1 MKSNKNHN
9 NNIMSKSILQ
19 DKSLLFAV
27 RCVNMYRYL
36 TNEKKEYVLSKQ
48 MLRSG
53 TSIGANFSESR
64 NAQSDAD
71 FVSKLSIALKEAD
84 ETAYWFELMKMT
96 EYISEEEYDSINN
109 DLKRTNCDTCN
120 NIEN

>member
-1 MKSNKNHN
+1 
-9 NNIMSKSILQ
+9 MSKSILQ
-19 DKSLLFAV
+19 DKSLSFAI

-53 TSIGANFSESR
+53 TSIGANIAESR

-71 FVSKLSIALKEAD
+71 FISKLSIALKEAD

-96 EYISEEEYDSINN
+96 ECISEEEYTSVNN
-109 DLKRTNCDTCN
+109 DLGELIAMLVSTVKTKKSQ
-120 NIEN
+120 I

>member
-1 MKSNKNHN
+1 
-9 NNIMSKSILQ
+9 MSKSILQ

-36 TNEKKEYVLSKQ
+36 VDEKKEFVLSKQ

-53 TSIGANFSESR
+53 TSIGANITESR

-71 FVSKLSIALKEAD
+71 FISKLSVALKEAD

-96 EYISEEEYDSINN
+96 DYITEDEYDSVNK
-109 DLKRTNCDTCN
+109 DLGELIAMLVTTLKTKKNLV
-120 NIEN
+120 

>member
-1 MKSNKNHN
+1 
-9 NNIMSKSILQ
+9 MSRSLLQ

-53 TSIGANFSESR
+53 TSIGANITESR

-71 FVSKLSIALKEAD
+71 FISKLSIALKEAD

-96 EYISEEEYDSINN
+96 EYISEEEYVSVNN
-109 DLKRTNCDTCN
+109 DLGEIVAMLVTTLKTKKNR
-120 NIEN
+120 I